1 MNMLAYRTIPVTV
14 LIAAI
19 YFFTFFALLQTD
31 SVPVIPE
38 DTHNLDLEQAYVDLH
53 HVSFDVGAGASDVF
67 RERRLTWH
75 SLADYHTSPPVPL
88 SRK

>member
-14 LIAAI
+14 LIATI

-31 SVPVIPE
+31 SAPGIPE

-53 HVSFDVGAGASDVF
+53 HVSFDVGAAFV
-67 RERRLTWH
+67 RRLTRH